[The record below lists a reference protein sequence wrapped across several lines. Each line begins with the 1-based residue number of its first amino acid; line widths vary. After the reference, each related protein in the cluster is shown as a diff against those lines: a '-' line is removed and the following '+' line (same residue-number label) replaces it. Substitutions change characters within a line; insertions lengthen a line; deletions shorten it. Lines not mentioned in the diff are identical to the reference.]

1 MEPGQEDAP
10 ATLDNYDLSTFISG
24 KKTLLISDFEGT
36 TPTKHFD
43 NFKKYC
49 TEGGDKNVIFLGD
62 VFDNTAQ
69 YGTTCNGEKCDN
81 PDATDK
87 CPTDENYC
95 ALQTIKLLV
104 DNPDNCRYVFGNR
117 DINKIKLLPFF
128 SFEDGTKWWREGD
141 SYADIVKNLLAKL
154 EKGDK
159 DPWMIK
165 EADKKYFR
173 PFWNKSK
180 DEYTKRWVNNEKIIR
195 YDIIEEL
202 DKKTEK
208 KVKKNVPVWD
218 LDKMPMSDLYTRFEW
233 IFGSD
238 PAVGTMS
245 ALVTLKCIPNELM
258 SSVKKSTTEQTSEP
272 TEPTPDPTPVML
284 DFYQDVNKDISK
296 ILPDNVD
303 LRKKIRVALT
313 LTIFMRMLDKEL
325 WTGNKKNKPVGE
337 FSALDGYLYHYLMNA
352 PAAYHATSKDNLLLF
367 AHGGITADFIAN
379 GKEEIKKIKKYT
391 LIDWETNI
399 LEGGGVC
406 TNKICESINDYNDT
420 VKELLRRFFSTTEV
434 LKKLE
439 SSVFEKEKKDTEEK
453 HKHFWKKPM
462 LVLLELSAGKKNN
475 PNQVKEPSTD
485 ILDTYAGD
493 FTKIYNVFGHA
504 SSSAG
509 YSISKVAESKKTFY
523 INTDFSTT
531 LYKQGIA
538 CDVDTYNDNYLIAV
552 LDTTNE
558 DLKLTLDGKVILPE
572 KYERKYDLGDTK
584 IGIYI
589 ENEEKG
595 KGNKNEYYFSDDTDL
610 IKMAYEF
617 NNTANVL
624 EKLDEMVKPKFCDFN
639 GIATK
644 EGVNYNVFSTRF
656 RDVTGTKLIYFEKL
670 EEPLGLEA
678 LTQESSTDD
687 VQEGLEEESST
698 DDVQEGEKLE
708 KGESLAGG
716 RRLRRPRK
724 THRKHP
730 RKTLKKNKRNARKTK
745 HKKAR
750 KTKRRL

>member
-1 MEPGQEDAP
+1 
-10 ATLDNYDLSTFISG
+10 
-24 KKTLLISDFEGT
+24 
-36 TPTKHFD
+36 
-43 NFKKYC
+43 
-49 TEGGDKNVIFLGD
+49 
-62 VFDNTAQ
+62 
-69 YGTTCNGEKCDN
+69 
-81 PDATDK
+81 
-87 CPTDENYC
+87 
-95 ALQTIKLLV
+95 
-104 DNPDNCRYVFGNR
+104 
-117 DINKIKLLPFF
+117 
-128 SFEDGTKWWREGD
+128 
-141 SYADIVKNLLAKL
+141 
-154 EKGDK
+154 
-159 DPWMIK
+159 
-165 EADKKYFR
+165 
-173 PFWNKSK
+173 
-180 DEYTKRWVNNEKIIR
+180 
-195 YDIIEEL
+195 
-202 DKKTEK
+202 
-208 KVKKNVPVWD
+208 
-218 LDKMPMSDLYTRFEW
+218 MSDLYTRFEW

-245 ALVTLKCIPNELM
+245 ALVTLKCIPNEVM
-258 SSVKKSTTEQTSEP
+258 SSVTKT
-272 TEPTPDPTPVML
+272 ML
-284 DFYQDVNKDISK
+284 DFYKEVTKVPTKEVPEVPTKEVPEVPIKEVTIKDFSS
-296 ILPDNVD
+296 D

-399 LEGGGVC
+399 LKGGGVC

-572 KYERKYDLGDTK
+572 KYKIKSDLGDTK
-584 IGIYI
+584 IGKYI

-730 RKTLKKNKRNARKTK
+730 RKTLKKNKKNKRNARKTK